1 MPIGVVSVTIVD
13 ILQKTNK
20 MKLYKFRPLTNC
32 KDFEKV
38 ESIIKNGFYCCDF
51 LNFNDMN
58 EGVFSINQS
67 NKKISLDQKQQYKI
81 CSFSGKNALNS
92 QLMWGHY
99 ANAGLG
105 IVIEVEVNNCKNI
118 KEVVYSDKYDAL
130 NSIEEIL
137 THKTIEWKYEHE
149 YRYLTKEG
157 DGVEGE
163 ITKIYFGTPYK
174 KLGNYNNI
182 KEKHKK
188 LKEYLEYK
196 QKLEEICKKQRP
208 KITICDYKFT

>member
-1 MPIGVVSVTIVD
+1 
-13 ILQKTNK
+13 
-20 MKLYKFRPLTNC
+20 MKLYKFRPLADC
-32 KDFEKV
+32 EDFEKV

-67 NKKISLDQKQQYKI
+67 NKKISLGQKQQYKI

-118 KEVVYSDKYDAL
+118 KEVVYSDKYSSLD
-130 NSIEEIL
+130 SIEKIL
-137 THKTIEWKYEHE
+137 THKTTEWQYEHE
-149 YRYLTKEG
+149 FRYLSIDANNEEKIG
-157 DGVEGE
+157 N
-163 ITKIYFGTPYK
+163 ITRIYFGTPYK
-174 KLGNYNNI
+174 QLGNYGRI
-182 KEKHKK
+182 KEQHKNLKKYLDLKKK
-188 LKEYLEYK
+188 LKDIIK
-196 QKLEEICKKQRP
+196 IDCK
-208 KITICDYKFT
+208 DFKFKK